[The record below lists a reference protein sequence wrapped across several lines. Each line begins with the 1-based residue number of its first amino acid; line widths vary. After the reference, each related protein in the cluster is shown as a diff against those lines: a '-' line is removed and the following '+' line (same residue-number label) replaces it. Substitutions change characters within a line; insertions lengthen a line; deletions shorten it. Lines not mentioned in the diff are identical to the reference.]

1 MSKQLT
7 PQELIERTLAKSTTD
22 DCIVVVE
29 SRSQANLRWASS
41 TLTTNGVIEERK
53 VTVIAFVA
61 VDGGMAAGAI
71 SLTDIA
77 EDEIDSALATAKE
90 SAISAGKSEDAAE
103 LARDI
108 AIGDWSA
115 PHGATGPEAFAG
127 IAPELGET
135 FKKSV
140 VDGIE
145 LFGYAEH
152 THDSVWI
159 GSKGGMRLRFDQPDG
174 RIEMTGKSHNRSRST
189 WEGRATRDFKNLS
202 IAEVDAQIRQR
213 LEWQGNKI
221 EIPAGRYDTLAP
233 SGAVADLYTYM
244 LWMSAAK
251 DAHEGRSVFSK
262 SGGAGTR
269 IGEALSQRKLSIFSD
284 STYKGLECSPFVAA
298 TSGSS
303 VSSVYDNGQ
312 RADRVEWVKEGILNS
327 LIQTRSSAAL
337 TGLPYTP
344 FGGNFIIEEKGATG
358 DLNSMIST
366 LNSGLLITTFWYIRL
381 VDPTTLLLTGL
392 TRDGVYKVEG
402 GEVVGTVNN
411 FRWNDSPVELLGR
424 IKAVGGTSITQPRE
438 WAGDVERAAA
448 PAMIFEGFNMS
459 TVSKGN

>member
-77 EDEIDSALATAKE
+77 EDEIEAALATAKA

-115 PHGATGPEAFAG
+115 PHGATGPEVFAG

-159 GSKGGMRLRFDQPDG
+159 GSRGGMRLRFDQPDG

-189 WEGRATRDFKNLS
+189 WEGRATRDFTNLS
-202 IAEVDAQIRQR
+202 ISEVDSKIRQR
-213 LEWQGNKI
+213 LEWQGRKI

-233 SGAVADLYTYM
+233 SGAVADLYTYL
-244 LWMSAAK
+244 LWSAGGK

-269 IGEALSQRKLSIFSD
+269 IGETLSKEKLSFYSD
-284 STYKGLECSPFVAA
+284 STYQGLECSPFIAA
-298 TSGSS
+298 SSGSS
-303 VSSVYDNGQ
+303 ISSVYDNGQ
-312 RADRVEWVKEGILNS
+312 RSDRVDWIKAGVLNA
-327 LIQTRSSAAL
+327 LIQTRASSKL
-337 TGLPYTP
+337 TSLPYTP
-344 FGGNFIIEEKGATG
+344 FGGNVIIELPGAMG
-358 DLNSMIST
+358 NLDSMIPT
-366 LNSGLLITTFWYIRL
+366 LGDGLLITTFWYIRM

-411 FRWNDSPVELLGR
+411 FRWNDSPVELLNR
-424 IKAVGGTSITQPRE
+424 IKSVGATEITQPRE

-448 PAMIFEGFNMS
+448 PAVIFEGFNMS

>member
-1 MSKQLT
+1 MATQLT
-7 PQELIERTLAKSTTD
+7 PQDLIERTLAKSTTD
-22 DCIVVVE
+22 DCIVIVE

-71 SLTDIA
+71 TLTDIA
-77 EDEIDSALATAKE
+77 ADEIDAALATAKA
-90 SAISAGKSEDAAE
+90 SALSAGKSEDAAE

-115 PHGATGPEAFAG
+115 AHSPTGPDVFAG

-140 VDGIE
+140 ADGIE

-152 THDSVWI
+152 THDSIWV

-189 WEGRATRDFKNLS
+189 WEGRATRDFTNIS
-202 IAEVDAQIRQR
+202 IAEVDTGIRRR
-213 LEWQGNKI
+213 LELQARKI

-233 SGAVADLYTYM
+233 SGSVADLYTYM
-244 LWMSAAK
+244 MWSSGAK

-262 SGGAGTR
+262 SGGVGTR
-269 IGEALSQRKLSIFSD
+269 IGEALSERKLSFISD
-284 STYKGLECSPFVAA
+284 SNYQGLECSPFVAA

-303 VSSVYDNGQ
+303 VTSVYDNGQ
-312 RADRVEWVKEGILNS
+312 RAERVEWLKDGVLNA
-327 LIQTRSSAAL
+327 LIHTRSSASL

-344 FGGNFIIEEKGATG
+344 FGGNIIIKEDGAQG
-358 DLNSMIST
+358 NLDSMIKG
-366 LNSGLLITTFWYIRL
+366 LDNGLLITTFWYIRM

-402 GEVVGTVNN
+402 GEVIGTVNN
-411 FRWNDSPVELLGR
+411 FRWNESPVELLGR
-424 IKAVGGTSITQPRE
+424 IKAVGATEITQPRE